1 MQILMTHEAK
11 AVVVCNIDEK
21 PSYSGVEN
29 TLYEM
34 YNTVKLFGNAKE
46 TLGALIGVLWATEN
60 HLS

>member
-46 TLGALIGVLWATEN
+46 TLGALIGVL
-60 HLS
+60 